1 MVRTFV
7 IDKPAF
13 ATVRGRMA
21 VTLAG
26 VSGFVIISVDEQI
39 SQRPPCLKRFDR
51 PRLAPALRTVKHAI
65 ALDVENRCAPVQ
77 Q

>member
-26 VSGFVIISVDEQI
+26 VSGFVIISVRRANI
-39 SQRPPCLKRFDR
+39 
-51 PRLAPALRTVKHAI
+51 AAAALPET
-65 ALDVENRCAPVQ
+65 L
-77 Q
+77 